1 MALHDL
7 TALEQASAIRAGE
20 TSSEELVRH
29 YLDRAH
35 RLNDAVGAYA
45 LISDELALAQAAAA
59 DASVRDVRNALLR
72 SDAFIYAIAVPLACG
87 NTVVLKAS
95 EQCPRTH
102 ALIVEAFAEAGFP
115 DGVVQVVTNAP
126 ADAADVVG
134 RGSSTIT
141 SFPSTASMRPTAPRS
156 WRCRC

>member
-59 DASVRDVRNALLR
+59 DASVRDARTR
-72 SDAFIYAIAVPLACG
+72 GAVDG
-87 NTVVLKAS
+87 
-95 EQCPRTH
+95 
-102 ALIVEAFAEAGFP
+102 P
-115 DGVVQVVTNAP
+115 DGGM
-126 ADAADVVG
+126 ADA
-134 RGSSTIT
+134 
-141 SFPSTASMRPTAPRS
+141 PTPTDR
-156 WRCRC
+156 R